1 MNDKNIQFLK
11 LQRHIEMQHPTKTRK
26 LPDNTSE
33 QVPFGVCEN
42 LGTLSPIKALL
53 GQTTPMARQ
62 LGVGPSLFLLS
73 TKAFAWFFFF
83 LTILHIPIFR
93 YYYYGRQDA
102 EQGSSGSFFTDY
114 SLGNVGSSH
123 VVCGVSRYAGVIY
136 GFNQAKEDWFDTNK
150 TVSLACSDGAVLG
163 EIIQF
168 GLTRNSSSSCGTV
181 QKFPHL
187 LKT

>member
-1 MNDKNIQFLK
+1 
-11 LQRHIEMQHPTKTRK
+11 
-26 LPDNTSE
+26 
-33 QVPFGVCEN
+33 VPFGVMEN

-136 GFNQAKEDWFDTNK
+136 GFNQGKEDWFDSNK